1 MHMVPVSVFNTQ
13 EAWGEAHLIA
23 HPLSKA
29 SSRDKD
35 EKPYI

>member
-13 EAWGEAHLIA
+13 EARGEAHLIA
-23 HPLSKA
+23 RP
-29 SSRDKD
+29 SSTTSSHDKD